1 MVFVLTPAGTIT
13 KEQTRLS
20 TKRLPV
26 KTGINIAKGNVCFV
40 NSSGWVDIAATGTS
54 AGSEWFVALEPANNT
69 SGTNGAISVPLAQ
82 KGHFVTVVADG
93 VIYPGTPVKISGS
106 NAGLVVAFVTGT
118 DAEGLKV
125 GIYQGKEGGVI
136 AKSLSTPF
144 LESYTDNENFVPV
157 VCAQNDVI
165 EVLLR

>member
-1 MVFVLTPAGTIT
+1 MTFGLTPAGTIT

-26 KTGINIAKGNVCFV
+26 KTGVNIAKGDVCFV
-40 NSSGWVDIAATGTS
+40 NTSGWVDQAATGTA

-82 KGHFVTVVADG
+82 KGHFVTVTADAA
-93 VIYPGTPVKISGS
+93 IQPGTPIKISSSTVGR
-106 NAGLVVAFVTGT
+106 VIAFVTGT

-136 AKSLSTPF
+136 AKSGSTPY
-144 LESYTDNENFVPV
+144 LESYTDNEDFVPV

>member
-1 MVFVLTPAGTIT
+1 MAFGTTPAGTIT

-26 KTGINIAKGNVCFV
+26 AASTNIVKGNVCTTD
-40 NSSGWVDIAATGTS
+40 SSGNIVKAVSTS
-54 AGSEWFVALEPANNT
+54 AAGKEWYVALEPADNS
-69 SGTNGAISVPLAQ
+69 SGAAGDISVPLAQ

-93 VIYPGTPVKISGS
+93 AINPGDPVKNSTT
-106 NAGLVVAFVTGT
+106 AGRVIAFVTGT

-125 GIYQGKEGGVI
+125 GIYQGKEGGTI
-136 AKSLSTPF
+136 AKAGSTPY
-144 LESYTDNENFVPV
+144 LESFTDSENFVPV
-157 VCAQNDVI
+157 AAAAADVI

>member
-1 MVFVLTPAGTIT
+1 MAFGLTPAGTIT
-13 KEQTRLS
+13 KEQIRLS

-26 KTGINIAKGNVCFV
+26 KTGVNIAKGDVCFV
-40 NSSGWVDIAATGTS
+40 NTSGWVDQAATGTA
-54 AGSEWFVALEPANNT
+54 AGSEWFVAVEPANNT

-82 KGHFVTVVADG
+82 KGHFVTVTADAA
-93 VIYPGTPVKISGS
+93 IQPGTPVKIATSTVGR
-106 NAGLVVAFVTGT
+106 VIAFVTGT

-125 GIYQGKEGGVI
+125 GIYQGKEGGI
-136 AKSLSTPF
+136 ISKDANTPF
-144 LESYTDNENFVPV
+144 LESYTDSENFVPV